1 MPPRRSVRVGRG
13 RGRGQGQGRDDGG
26 INEPPQAP
34 QGWEERIAALE
45 GIIHRQDEEL
55 RQLRRQPEPPVQIR
69 QDAENRDPPA
79 AVVYPATEA
88 RHELLAERFRKQ
100 HPPEFEG
107 GIDPVVAEEWMSRI
121 ESILQ
126 MLRVDGNDRVKCASY
141 MLRKDARIWWEVVE
155 QTKNVDTM
163 NWDDFKRVINEKYY
177 NSAVLAAKVGEF
189 TGLVQGS
196 LTVTEYAQK
205 FDRLA
210 KFAPDL
216 VPTDRVRA
224 HRFVEGLKP
233 MVARD
238 VEIVSRGQFSY
249 AQVVEMALTA
259 ERSEN
264 KIWKENAARRE
275 SKKGGANSNDHKKR
289 GQDQSGQ
296 PSQDKRYKSDNDQR
310 FNGSSGRNIPECPK
324 CTKRHLGEC
333 RAKACYKC
341 GKEGHIKR
349 NCPLWGQTGNRAE
362 PKKDDKYVPARVFAI
377 TQAEAEASP
386 SVVSGQILMANTTCK
401 VLFDSGATHSFIAST
416 IVNHINAPSELF
428 TVGFG
433 TMLPSGEVVISR
445 SWLKG
450 VPVRI
455 DGRELF
461 VDLIVLDLFDFDV
474 ILGMDFLT
482 KYGASI
488 DCKQKKVVFTPEDG
502 ETFEF
507 RGVGK
512 KPRTPIISAMKAGQ
526 LLQRGCL
533 GYLVNVVD
541 DTKKIERKPEETR
554 VVTEFLDV
562 FPEELPGLPP
572 HREIEFV
579 IELVPGTAPVSRAPY
594 RMAPSELKELKIQL
608 EELLKL
614 GFIRPS
620 YSPWGAPVLFVKKK
634 DGTMRMCID
643 YRELNKVTI
652 KNRYPLP
659 RIDDLFDQLQGK
671 KVFSKFNLRSGY
683 HQLRIK
689 NEDIPKTAFRTRYGH
704 YEFMV
709 MSFGL
714 TNAPAAF
721 MDLMNRVFK
730 EYLDQFVIVF
740 IDDILIYSKTEE
752 EHEEHLRLTLQRQ
765 REHQLYAKYKKCE
778 FWLSEVAFL
787 GHIIT
792 NGGIKVDP
800 AKVAAVKE
808 WPRPKTASESTIG
821 VAPYE
826 MSYGRKCRSPLHWDE
841 LGENKL
847 LGPDAVQHTNEAIQ
861 KIRARMITAQ
871 SRQKSYADLKR
882 RDIEFE
888 VGDHVFLRV
897 TPRKGL
903 SVKRFGKKG
912 KLSPRYVGPFQILDR
927 VGSVAYRIALPPSLF
942 GVHNT
947 ILSDISGNRGVTVRN
962 EFQEKNVRF

>member
-26 INEPPQAP
+26 NNEPPQAP

-107 GIDPVVAEEWMSRI
+107 GIDPVVAEEWISRI

-155 QTKNVDTM
+155 QTKDVDTM
-163 NWDDFKRVINEKYY
+163 NWDDFKRVFNEKYY
-177 NSAVLAAKVGEF
+177 NSAVLAAKVDEF

-377 TQAEAEASP
+377 TQAEAEA
-386 SVVSGQILMANTTCK
+386 
-401 VLFDSGATHSFIAST
+401 
-416 IVNHINAPSELF
+416 
-428 TVGFG
+428 
-433 TMLPSGEVVISR
+433 R
-445 SWLKG
+445 
-450 VPVRI
+450 
-455 DGRELF
+455 
-461 VDLIVLDLFDFDV
+461 
-474 ILGMDFLT
+474 
-482 KYGASI
+482 
-488 DCKQKKVVFTPEDG
+488 
-502 ETFEF
+502 
-507 RGVGK
+507 
-512 KPRTPIISAMKAGQ
+512 
-526 LLQRGCL
+526 
-533 GYLVNVVD
+533 
-541 DTKKIERKPEETR
+541 
-554 VVTEFLDV
+554 
-562 FPEELPGLPP
+562 
-572 HREIEFV
+572 
-579 IELVPGTAPVSRAPY
+579 
-594 RMAPSELKELKIQL
+594 
-608 EELLKL
+608 
-614 GFIRPS
+614 
-620 YSPWGAPVLFVKKK
+620 
-634 DGTMRMCID
+634 
-643 YRELNKVTI
+643 
-652 KNRYPLP
+652 
-659 RIDDLFDQLQGK
+659 
-671 KVFSKFNLRSGY
+671 
-683 HQLRIK
+683 
-689 NEDIPKTAFRTRYGH
+689 
-704 YEFMV
+704 
-709 MSFGL
+709 
-714 TNAPAAF
+714 
-721 MDLMNRVFK
+721 
-730 EYLDQFVIVF
+730 
-740 IDDILIYSKTEE
+740 
-752 EHEEHLRLTLQRQ
+752 
-765 REHQLYAKYKKCE
+765 
-778 FWLSEVAFL
+778 
-787 GHIIT
+787 
-792 NGGIKVDP
+792 
-800 AKVAAVKE
+800 
-808 WPRPKTASESTIG
+808 
-821 VAPYE
+821 
-826 MSYGRKCRSPLHWDE
+826 
-841 LGENKL
+841 
-847 LGPDAVQHTNEAIQ
+847 PDAVQHTNEAIQ

-903 SVKRFGKKG
+903 SVKRFGKRG

-927 VGSVAYRIALPPSLF
+927 VGSVAYRIALPPSLS
-942 GVHNT
+942 GVHNVFHVSQLRKYVSDPSHVLSYETLGLQEDLSYNERPVKILDQKDRILRNKT
-947 ILSDISGNRGVTVRN
+947 ITLVKVLWRNSVVEEATWELESDMR
-962 EFQEKNVRF
+962 EQYPELFE

>member
-1 MPPRRSVRVGRG
+1 MPPRRSVRVGRGRG

-107 GIDPVVAEEWMSRI
+107 GIDPVVAEEWISRI

-155 QTKNVDTM
+155 QTKDVDTM
-163 NWDDFKRVINEKYY
+163 NWNDFKRVFNEKYY
-177 NSAVLAAKVGEF
+177 NSAVLAAKVDEF

-310 FNGSSGRNIPECPK
+310 FNGSSGRTIPECPK

-386 SVVSGQILMANTTCK
+386 SVVSGSCSQQGNSLRC
-401 VLFDSGATHSFIAST
+401 
-416 IVNHINAPSELF
+416 
-428 TVGFG
+428 
-433 TMLPSGEVVISR
+433 SR
-445 SWLKG
+445 
-450 VPVRI
+450 
-455 DGRELF
+455 
-461 VDLIVLDLFDFDV
+461 
-474 ILGMDFLT
+474 
-482 KYGASI
+482 
-488 DCKQKKVVFTPEDG
+488 
-502 ETFEF
+502 
-507 RGVGK
+507 
-512 KPRTPIISAMKAGQ
+512 
-526 LLQRGCL
+526 
-533 GYLVNVVD
+533 
-541 DTKKIERKPEETR
+541 
-554 VVTEFLDV
+554 
-562 FPEELPGLPP
+562 
-572 HREIEFV
+572 
-579 IELVPGTAPVSRAPY
+579 
-594 RMAPSELKELKIQL
+594 
-608 EELLKL
+608 
-614 GFIRPS
+614 
-620 YSPWGAPVLFVKKK
+620 
-634 DGTMRMCID
+634 
-643 YRELNKVTI
+643 
-652 KNRYPLP
+652 
-659 RIDDLFDQLQGK
+659 
-671 KVFSKFNLRSGY
+671 
-683 HQLRIK
+683 
-689 NEDIPKTAFRTRYGH
+689 
-704 YEFMV
+704 
-709 MSFGL
+709 
-714 TNAPAAF
+714 
-721 MDLMNRVFK
+721 
-730 EYLDQFVIVF
+730 
-740 IDDILIYSKTEE
+740 
-752 EHEEHLRLTLQRQ
+752 
-765 REHQLYAKYKKCE
+765 
-778 FWLSEVAFL
+778 
-787 GHIIT
+787 
-792 NGGIKVDP
+792 
-800 AKVAAVKE
+800 
-808 WPRPKTASESTIG
+808 
-821 VAPYE
+821 
-826 MSYGRKCRSPLHWDE
+826 
-841 LGENKL
+841 
-847 LGPDAVQHTNEAIQ
+847 
-861 KIRARMITAQ
+861 
-871 SRQKSYADLKR
+871 
-882 RDIEFE
+882 
-888 VGDHVFLRV
+888 
-897 TPRKGL
+897 
-903 SVKRFGKKG
+903 
-912 KLSPRYVGPFQILDR
+912 
-927 VGSVAYRIALPPSLF
+927 
-942 GVHNT
+942 
-947 ILSDISGNRGVTVRN
+947 
-962 EFQEKNVRF
+962 

>member
-1 MPPRRSVRVGRG
+1 MSRPVFAA
-13 RGRGQGQGRDDGG
+13 
-26 INEPPQAP
+26 N
-34 QGWEERIAALE
+34 GWEERIAALE

-121 ESILQ
+121 ERILQ

-141 MLRKDARIWWEVVE
+141 MLRKDARICPRE
-155 QTKNVDTM
+155 
-163 NWDDFKRVINEKYY
+163 
-177 NSAVLAAKVGEF
+177 SC
-189 TGLVQGS
+189 
-196 LTVTEYAQK
+196 VTEYAQK

-210 KFAPDL
+210 KFAPDP
-216 VPTDRVRA
+216 VPCDRVRA

-264 KIWKENAARRE
+264 KIWKENLCPRRE

-377 TQAEAEASP
+377 TQVEAEASP
-386 SVVSGQILMANTTCK
+386 SVVSGQIPMANTTCK

-416 IVNHINAPSELF
+416 IVNHINAPN
-428 TVGFG
+428 
-433 TMLPSGEVVISR
+433 
-445 SWLKG
+445 
-450 VPVRI
+450 
-455 DGRELF
+455 
-461 VDLIVLDLFDFDV
+461 LFDFDV

-488 DCKQKKVVFTPEDG
+488 DCKQEKVVFTPEDG

-507 RGVGK
+507 RSY
-512 KPRTPIISAMKAGQ
+512 P
-526 LLQRGCL
+526 
-533 GYLVNVVD
+533 GYHH
-541 DTKKIERKPEETR
+541 T
-554 VVTEFLDV
+554 
-562 FPEELPGLPP
+562 
-572 HREIEFV
+572 REIEFV

-671 KVFSKFNLRSGY
+671 KVFSKIDLRSRY

-752 EHEEHLRLTLQRQ
+752 EHEEHLRLTLQRL
-765 REHQLYAKYKKCE
+765 REHPLYAKE
-778 FWLSEVAFL
+778 
-787 GHIIT
+787 
-792 NGGIKVDP
+792 
-800 AKVAAVKE
+800 
-808 WPRPKTASESTIG
+808 
-821 VAPYE
+821 
-826 MSYGRKCRSPLHWDE
+826 
-841 LGENKL
+841 
-847 LGPDAVQHTNEAIQ
+847 Q
-861 KIRARMITAQ
+861 KM
-871 SRQKSYADLKR
+871 
-882 RDIEFE
+882 
-888 VGDHVFLRV
+888 
-897 TPRKGL
+897 
-903 SVKRFGKKG
+903 
-912 KLSPRYVGPFQILDR
+912 
-927 VGSVAYRIALPPSLF
+927 
-942 GVHNT
+942 
-947 ILSDISGNRGVTVRN
+947 
-962 EFQEKNVRF
+962 

>member
-1 MPPRRSVRVGRG
+1 MPPRRSVRVGRGRG

-79 AVVYPATEA
+79 AVVYPAKEA

-107 GIDPVVAEEWMSRI
+107 GIDPVVAEEWISRI

-155 QTKNVDTM
+155 QTKDVDTM
-163 NWDDFKRVINEKYY
+163 NWDDFKRVFNEKYY
-177 NSAVLAAKVGEF
+177 NSAVLAAKVDEF

-310 FNGSSGRNIPECPK
+310 FNGNSGRNIPECPK

-349 NCPLWGQTGNRAE
+349 NCPLWGRRREQSSNPRKMTSMFQPQFLPSLKQG
-362 PKKDDKYVPARVFAI
+362 
-377 TQAEAEASP
+377 EAGP
-386 SVVSGQILMANTTCK
+386 SVVSGRIPMANTTCK
-401 VLFDSGATHSFIAST
+401 VLFDS
-416 IVNHINAPSELF
+416 
-428 TVGFG
+428 
-433 TMLPSGEVVISR
+433 
-445 SWLKG
+445 
-450 VPVRI
+450 
-455 DGRELF
+455 
-461 VDLIVLDLFDFDV
+461 
-474 ILGMDFLT
+474 
-482 KYGASI
+482 
-488 DCKQKKVVFTPEDG
+488 DG

-554 VVTEFLDV
+554 VVAEFLDV

-671 KVFSKFNLRSGY
+671 KVFSKIDLRSGY

-689 NEDIPKTAFRTRYGH
+689 NEDIPKTAFRTRYEH

-740 IDDILIYSKTEE
+740 IDDILIYSKTAE
-752 EHEEHLRLTLQRQ
+752 EHEEHLRLTLQRL

-787 GHIIT
+787 GHIVT

-808 WPRPKTASESTIG
+808 WPRPKTALEVRSFLVKAEHQRPAGLLQPLKLPEWKWEEISMDFVTGLPKTTKQHDAIWVVIDRYTKSAHFLPVRMTYSMDHFAELYVNEIVRLHG
-821 VAPYE
+821 APY
-826 MSYGRKCRSPLHWDE
+826 SIVCDR
-841 LGENKL
+841 
-847 LGPDAVQHTNEAIQ
+847 DARFTSSFWESLQRAMGTRLKFSTAYHPETDGQTERTNQILED
-861 KIRARMITAQ
+861 M
-871 SRQKSYADLKR
+871 
-882 RDIEFE
+882 
-888 VGDHVFLRV
+888 LRV
-897 TPRKGL
+897 ST
-903 SVKRFGKKG
+903 
-912 KLSPRYVGPFQILDR
+912 
-927 VGSVAYRIALPPSLF
+927 AL
-942 GVHNT
+942 G
-947 ILSDISGNRGVTVRN
+947 
-962 EFQEKNVRF
+962 

>member
-1 MPPRRSVRVGRG
+1 MPPRRSVRVGRGRG

-107 GIDPVVAEEWMSRI
+107 GIDPVVAEEWISRI

-155 QTKNVDTM
+155 QTKDVDTM
-163 NWDDFKRVINEKYY
+163 NWDDFKRVFNEKYY
-177 NSAVLAAKVGEF
+177 NSAVLAEKVDEF

-349 NCPLWGQTGNRAE
+349 NCPLWGQTGSRAE

-377 TQAEAEASP
+377 TQAEAEA
-386 SVVSGQILMANTTCK
+386 
-401 VLFDSGATHSFIAST
+401 
-416 IVNHINAPSELF
+416 
-428 TVGFG
+428 
-433 TMLPSGEVVISR
+433 R
-445 SWLKG
+445 
-450 VPVRI
+450 
-455 DGRELF
+455 
-461 VDLIVLDLFDFDV
+461 
-474 ILGMDFLT
+474 
-482 KYGASI
+482 
-488 DCKQKKVVFTPEDG
+488 
-502 ETFEF
+502 
-507 RGVGK
+507 
-512 KPRTPIISAMKAGQ
+512 
-526 LLQRGCL
+526 
-533 GYLVNVVD
+533 
-541 DTKKIERKPEETR
+541 
-554 VVTEFLDV
+554 
-562 FPEELPGLPP
+562 
-572 HREIEFV
+572 
-579 IELVPGTAPVSRAPY
+579 
-594 RMAPSELKELKIQL
+594 
-608 EELLKL
+608 
-614 GFIRPS
+614 
-620 YSPWGAPVLFVKKK
+620 
-634 DGTMRMCID
+634 
-643 YRELNKVTI
+643 
-652 KNRYPLP
+652 
-659 RIDDLFDQLQGK
+659 
-671 KVFSKFNLRSGY
+671 
-683 HQLRIK
+683 
-689 NEDIPKTAFRTRYGH
+689 
-704 YEFMV
+704 
-709 MSFGL
+709 
-714 TNAPAAF
+714 
-721 MDLMNRVFK
+721 
-730 EYLDQFVIVF
+730 
-740 IDDILIYSKTEE
+740 
-752 EHEEHLRLTLQRQ
+752 
-765 REHQLYAKYKKCE
+765 
-778 FWLSEVAFL
+778 
-787 GHIIT
+787 
-792 NGGIKVDP
+792 
-800 AKVAAVKE
+800 
-808 WPRPKTASESTIG
+808 
-821 VAPYE
+821 
-826 MSYGRKCRSPLHWDE
+826 
-841 LGENKL
+841 
-847 LGPDAVQHTNEAIQ
+847 PDAVQHTNEAIQ

-903 SVKRFGKKG
+903 SVKRFGKRG

-927 VGSVAYRIALPPSLF
+927 VGSVAYRIALPPSLS
-942 GVHNT
+942 GVHNVFHVSQLRKYVSDPSH
-947 ILSDISGNRGVTVRN
+947 ILSYETLGLQEDLSYNERPVKILDQKDRILRN
-962 EFQEKNVRF
+962 KTITLVKVLWKNSVVEEATWELESDMREQYPELFE

>member
-13 RGRGQGQGRDDGG
+13 RGRGRGQGQGRDDGG
-26 INEPPQAP
+26 VNEPPQAP

-107 GIDPVVAEEWMSRI
+107 GIDPVVAEEWISRI

-155 QTKNVDTM
+155 QTKDVDTM
-163 NWDDFKRVINEKYY
+163 NWNDFKRVFNEKYY
-177 NSAVLAAKVGEF
+177 NSAVLAAKVDEF

-377 TQAEAEASP
+377 TQAEAEA
-386 SVVSGQILMANTTCK
+386 
-401 VLFDSGATHSFIAST
+401 
-416 IVNHINAPSELF
+416 
-428 TVGFG
+428 
-433 TMLPSGEVVISR
+433 R
-445 SWLKG
+445 
-450 VPVRI
+450 
-455 DGRELF
+455 
-461 VDLIVLDLFDFDV
+461 
-474 ILGMDFLT
+474 
-482 KYGASI
+482 
-488 DCKQKKVVFTPEDG
+488 
-502 ETFEF
+502 
-507 RGVGK
+507 
-512 KPRTPIISAMKAGQ
+512 
-526 LLQRGCL
+526 
-533 GYLVNVVD
+533 
-541 DTKKIERKPEETR
+541 
-554 VVTEFLDV
+554 
-562 FPEELPGLPP
+562 
-572 HREIEFV
+572 
-579 IELVPGTAPVSRAPY
+579 
-594 RMAPSELKELKIQL
+594 
-608 EELLKL
+608 
-614 GFIRPS
+614 
-620 YSPWGAPVLFVKKK
+620 
-634 DGTMRMCID
+634 
-643 YRELNKVTI
+643 
-652 KNRYPLP
+652 
-659 RIDDLFDQLQGK
+659 
-671 KVFSKFNLRSGY
+671 
-683 HQLRIK
+683 
-689 NEDIPKTAFRTRYGH
+689 
-704 YEFMV
+704 
-709 MSFGL
+709 
-714 TNAPAAF
+714 
-721 MDLMNRVFK
+721 
-730 EYLDQFVIVF
+730 
-740 IDDILIYSKTEE
+740 
-752 EHEEHLRLTLQRQ
+752 
-765 REHQLYAKYKKCE
+765 
-778 FWLSEVAFL
+778 
-787 GHIIT
+787 
-792 NGGIKVDP
+792 
-800 AKVAAVKE
+800 
-808 WPRPKTASESTIG
+808 
-821 VAPYE
+821 
-826 MSYGRKCRSPLHWDE
+826 
-841 LGENKL
+841 
-847 LGPDAVQHTNEAIQ
+847 PDAVQHTNEAIQ

-903 SVKRFGKKG
+903 SVKRFGKRG

-927 VGSVAYRIALPPSLF
+927 VGSVAYRIALPPSLS
-942 GVHNT
+942 GVHNVFHVSQLRKYVSDPSH
-947 ILSDISGNRGVTVRN
+947 ILSYETLGLQEDLSYNERPVKILDQKDRILRNKTITLVKVLWKNSVVEEATWELESGMR
-962 EFQEKNVRF
+962 EQYPELFE

>member
-26 INEPPQAP
+26 NNEPPQAP

-107 GIDPVVAEEWMSRI
+107 GIDPVVAEEWISRI

-155 QTKNVDTM
+155 QTKDVDTM
-163 NWDDFKRVINEKYY
+163 NWNDFKRVFNEKYY
-177 NSAVLAAKVGEF
+177 NSAVLAAKVDEF

-377 TQAEAEASP
+377 TQAEAEA
-386 SVVSGQILMANTTCK
+386 
-401 VLFDSGATHSFIAST
+401 
-416 IVNHINAPSELF
+416 
-428 TVGFG
+428 
-433 TMLPSGEVVISR
+433 R
-445 SWLKG
+445 
-450 VPVRI
+450 
-455 DGRELF
+455 
-461 VDLIVLDLFDFDV
+461 
-474 ILGMDFLT
+474 
-482 KYGASI
+482 
-488 DCKQKKVVFTPEDG
+488 
-502 ETFEF
+502 
-507 RGVGK
+507 
-512 KPRTPIISAMKAGQ
+512 
-526 LLQRGCL
+526 
-533 GYLVNVVD
+533 
-541 DTKKIERKPEETR
+541 
-554 VVTEFLDV
+554 
-562 FPEELPGLPP
+562 
-572 HREIEFV
+572 
-579 IELVPGTAPVSRAPY
+579 
-594 RMAPSELKELKIQL
+594 
-608 EELLKL
+608 
-614 GFIRPS
+614 
-620 YSPWGAPVLFVKKK
+620 
-634 DGTMRMCID
+634 
-643 YRELNKVTI
+643 
-652 KNRYPLP
+652 
-659 RIDDLFDQLQGK
+659 
-671 KVFSKFNLRSGY
+671 
-683 HQLRIK
+683 
-689 NEDIPKTAFRTRYGH
+689 
-704 YEFMV
+704 
-709 MSFGL
+709 
-714 TNAPAAF
+714 
-721 MDLMNRVFK
+721 
-730 EYLDQFVIVF
+730 
-740 IDDILIYSKTEE
+740 
-752 EHEEHLRLTLQRQ
+752 
-765 REHQLYAKYKKCE
+765 
-778 FWLSEVAFL
+778 
-787 GHIIT
+787 
-792 NGGIKVDP
+792 
-800 AKVAAVKE
+800 
-808 WPRPKTASESTIG
+808 
-821 VAPYE
+821 
-826 MSYGRKCRSPLHWDE
+826 
-841 LGENKL
+841 
-847 LGPDAVQHTNEAIQ
+847 PDAVQHTNEAIQ

-903 SVKRFGKKG
+903 SVKRFGKRG

-927 VGSVAYRIALPPSLF
+927 VGSVAYRIALPPSLS
-942 GVHNT
+942 GVHNVFHVSQLRKYVSDPSHVLSYETLGLQEDLSYNERPVKILDQKDRILRNKT
-947 ILSDISGNRGVTVRN
+947 ITLVKVLWRN
-962 EFQEKNVRF
+962 SVVEEATWELEFDMREQYPELFE

>member
-1 MPPRRSVRVGRG
+1 MPPRRSVRVGRGRG

-107 GIDPVVAEEWMSRI
+107 GIDPVVAEEWISRI

-155 QTKNVDTM
+155 QTKDVDTM
-163 NWDDFKRVINEKYY
+163 NWDDFKRVFNEKYY
-177 NSAVLAAKVGEF
+177 NSAVLAAKVDEF

-377 TQAEAEASP
+377 TQAEAEA
-386 SVVSGQILMANTTCK
+386 
-401 VLFDSGATHSFIAST
+401 
-416 IVNHINAPSELF
+416 
-428 TVGFG
+428 
-433 TMLPSGEVVISR
+433 R
-445 SWLKG
+445 
-450 VPVRI
+450 
-455 DGRELF
+455 
-461 VDLIVLDLFDFDV
+461 
-474 ILGMDFLT
+474 
-482 KYGASI
+482 
-488 DCKQKKVVFTPEDG
+488 
-502 ETFEF
+502 
-507 RGVGK
+507 
-512 KPRTPIISAMKAGQ
+512 
-526 LLQRGCL
+526 
-533 GYLVNVVD
+533 
-541 DTKKIERKPEETR
+541 
-554 VVTEFLDV
+554 
-562 FPEELPGLPP
+562 
-572 HREIEFV
+572 
-579 IELVPGTAPVSRAPY
+579 
-594 RMAPSELKELKIQL
+594 
-608 EELLKL
+608 
-614 GFIRPS
+614 
-620 YSPWGAPVLFVKKK
+620 
-634 DGTMRMCID
+634 
-643 YRELNKVTI
+643 
-652 KNRYPLP
+652 
-659 RIDDLFDQLQGK
+659 
-671 KVFSKFNLRSGY
+671 
-683 HQLRIK
+683 
-689 NEDIPKTAFRTRYGH
+689 
-704 YEFMV
+704 
-709 MSFGL
+709 
-714 TNAPAAF
+714 
-721 MDLMNRVFK
+721 
-730 EYLDQFVIVF
+730 
-740 IDDILIYSKTEE
+740 
-752 EHEEHLRLTLQRQ
+752 
-765 REHQLYAKYKKCE
+765 
-778 FWLSEVAFL
+778 
-787 GHIIT
+787 
-792 NGGIKVDP
+792 
-800 AKVAAVKE
+800 
-808 WPRPKTASESTIG
+808 
-821 VAPYE
+821 
-826 MSYGRKCRSPLHWDE
+826 
-841 LGENKL
+841 
-847 LGPDAVQHTNEAIQ
+847 PDAVQHTNEAIQ

-903 SVKRFGKKG
+903 SVKRFGKRG

-927 VGSVAYRIALPPSLF
+927 VGSVAYRIALPPSLS
-942 GVHNT
+942 GVHNVFHVSQLRKYVSDPSH
-947 ILSDISGNRGVTVRN
+947 ILSYETLGLQEDLSYNERPVKILDQKDRILRN
-962 EFQEKNVRF
+962 KTITLVKVLWKNSVVEEATWELESDMREQYPELFE

>member
-107 GIDPVVAEEWMSRI
+107 GIDPVVAEEWISRI

-155 QTKNVDTM
+155 QTKDVDTM
-163 NWDDFKRVINEKYY
+163 NWDDFKRVFNEKYY
-177 NSAVLAAKVGEF
+177 NSAVLAAKVDEF

-349 NCPLWGQTGNRAE
+349 NCPLLGQTGNRAE

-386 SVVSGQILMANTTCK
+386 SVVSGSCSQQGNSLRC
-401 VLFDSGATHSFIAST
+401 
-416 IVNHINAPSELF
+416 
-428 TVGFG
+428 
-433 TMLPSGEVVISR
+433 SR
-445 SWLKG
+445 
-450 VPVRI
+450 
-455 DGRELF
+455 
-461 VDLIVLDLFDFDV
+461 
-474 ILGMDFLT
+474 
-482 KYGASI
+482 
-488 DCKQKKVVFTPEDG
+488 
-502 ETFEF
+502 
-507 RGVGK
+507 
-512 KPRTPIISAMKAGQ
+512 
-526 LLQRGCL
+526 
-533 GYLVNVVD
+533 
-541 DTKKIERKPEETR
+541 
-554 VVTEFLDV
+554 
-562 FPEELPGLPP
+562 
-572 HREIEFV
+572 
-579 IELVPGTAPVSRAPY
+579 
-594 RMAPSELKELKIQL
+594 
-608 EELLKL
+608 
-614 GFIRPS
+614 
-620 YSPWGAPVLFVKKK
+620 
-634 DGTMRMCID
+634 
-643 YRELNKVTI
+643 
-652 KNRYPLP
+652 
-659 RIDDLFDQLQGK
+659 
-671 KVFSKFNLRSGY
+671 
-683 HQLRIK
+683 
-689 NEDIPKTAFRTRYGH
+689 
-704 YEFMV
+704 
-709 MSFGL
+709 
-714 TNAPAAF
+714 
-721 MDLMNRVFK
+721 
-730 EYLDQFVIVF
+730 
-740 IDDILIYSKTEE
+740 
-752 EHEEHLRLTLQRQ
+752 
-765 REHQLYAKYKKCE
+765 
-778 FWLSEVAFL
+778 
-787 GHIIT
+787 
-792 NGGIKVDP
+792 
-800 AKVAAVKE
+800 
-808 WPRPKTASESTIG
+808 
-821 VAPYE
+821 
-826 MSYGRKCRSPLHWDE
+826 
-841 LGENKL
+841 
-847 LGPDAVQHTNEAIQ
+847 
-861 KIRARMITAQ
+861 
-871 SRQKSYADLKR
+871 
-882 RDIEFE
+882 
-888 VGDHVFLRV
+888 
-897 TPRKGL
+897 
-903 SVKRFGKKG
+903 
-912 KLSPRYVGPFQILDR
+912 
-927 VGSVAYRIALPPSLF
+927 
-942 GVHNT
+942 
-947 ILSDISGNRGVTVRN
+947 
-962 EFQEKNVRF
+962 

>member
-1 MPPRRSVRVGRG
+1 MPPRRSVRVGRGRG

-107 GIDPVVAEEWMSRI
+107 GIDPVVAEEWISRI

-155 QTKNVDTM
+155 QTKDVDTM
-163 NWDDFKRVINEKYY
+163 NWDDFKRVFNEKYY
-177 NSAVLAAKVGEF
+177 NSAVLAAKVDEF

-196 LTVTEYAQK
+196 LTVTEYAQN

-377 TQAEAEASP
+377 TQAEAEA
-386 SVVSGQILMANTTCK
+386 
-401 VLFDSGATHSFIAST
+401 
-416 IVNHINAPSELF
+416 
-428 TVGFG
+428 
-433 TMLPSGEVVISR
+433 R
-445 SWLKG
+445 
-450 VPVRI
+450 
-455 DGRELF
+455 
-461 VDLIVLDLFDFDV
+461 
-474 ILGMDFLT
+474 
-482 KYGASI
+482 
-488 DCKQKKVVFTPEDG
+488 
-502 ETFEF
+502 
-507 RGVGK
+507 
-512 KPRTPIISAMKAGQ
+512 
-526 LLQRGCL
+526 
-533 GYLVNVVD
+533 
-541 DTKKIERKPEETR
+541 
-554 VVTEFLDV
+554 
-562 FPEELPGLPP
+562 
-572 HREIEFV
+572 
-579 IELVPGTAPVSRAPY
+579 
-594 RMAPSELKELKIQL
+594 
-608 EELLKL
+608 
-614 GFIRPS
+614 
-620 YSPWGAPVLFVKKK
+620 
-634 DGTMRMCID
+634 
-643 YRELNKVTI
+643 
-652 KNRYPLP
+652 
-659 RIDDLFDQLQGK
+659 
-671 KVFSKFNLRSGY
+671 
-683 HQLRIK
+683 
-689 NEDIPKTAFRTRYGH
+689 
-704 YEFMV
+704 
-709 MSFGL
+709 
-714 TNAPAAF
+714 
-721 MDLMNRVFK
+721 
-730 EYLDQFVIVF
+730 
-740 IDDILIYSKTEE
+740 
-752 EHEEHLRLTLQRQ
+752 
-765 REHQLYAKYKKCE
+765 
-778 FWLSEVAFL
+778 
-787 GHIIT
+787 
-792 NGGIKVDP
+792 
-800 AKVAAVKE
+800 
-808 WPRPKTASESTIG
+808 
-821 VAPYE
+821 
-826 MSYGRKCRSPLHWDE
+826 
-841 LGENKL
+841 
-847 LGPDAVQHTNEAIQ
+847 PDAVQHTNEAIQ

-903 SVKRFGKKG
+903 SVKRFGKRG

-927 VGSVAYRIALPPSLF
+927 VGSVAYRIALPPSLS
-942 GVHNT
+942 GVHNVFHVSQLQKYVSDPSHVLSYETLGLQEDLSYNERPVKILDQKDRILRNKT
-947 ILSDISGNRGVTVRN
+947 ITLVKVLWRNSVVEESTWELESDMR
-962 EFQEKNVRF
+962 EQYPELFE

>member
-13 RGRGQGQGRDDGG
+13 RGRGRGQGQGRDDGG
-26 INEPPQAP
+26 NNEPPQAP

-107 GIDPVVAEEWMSRI
+107 GIDPVVAEEWISRI

-155 QTKNVDTM
+155 QTKDVDTM
-163 NWDDFKRVINEKYY
+163 NWDDFKRVFNEKYY
-177 NSAVLAAKVGEF
+177 NSAVLAAKVDEF

-377 TQAEAEASP
+377 TQAEAEA
-386 SVVSGQILMANTTCK
+386 
-401 VLFDSGATHSFIAST
+401 
-416 IVNHINAPSELF
+416 
-428 TVGFG
+428 
-433 TMLPSGEVVISR
+433 R
-445 SWLKG
+445 
-450 VPVRI
+450 
-455 DGRELF
+455 
-461 VDLIVLDLFDFDV
+461 
-474 ILGMDFLT
+474 
-482 KYGASI
+482 
-488 DCKQKKVVFTPEDG
+488 
-502 ETFEF
+502 
-507 RGVGK
+507 
-512 KPRTPIISAMKAGQ
+512 
-526 LLQRGCL
+526 
-533 GYLVNVVD
+533 
-541 DTKKIERKPEETR
+541 
-554 VVTEFLDV
+554 
-562 FPEELPGLPP
+562 
-572 HREIEFV
+572 
-579 IELVPGTAPVSRAPY
+579 
-594 RMAPSELKELKIQL
+594 
-608 EELLKL
+608 
-614 GFIRPS
+614 
-620 YSPWGAPVLFVKKK
+620 
-634 DGTMRMCID
+634 
-643 YRELNKVTI
+643 
-652 KNRYPLP
+652 
-659 RIDDLFDQLQGK
+659 
-671 KVFSKFNLRSGY
+671 
-683 HQLRIK
+683 
-689 NEDIPKTAFRTRYGH
+689 
-704 YEFMV
+704 
-709 MSFGL
+709 
-714 TNAPAAF
+714 
-721 MDLMNRVFK
+721 
-730 EYLDQFVIVF
+730 
-740 IDDILIYSKTEE
+740 
-752 EHEEHLRLTLQRQ
+752 
-765 REHQLYAKYKKCE
+765 
-778 FWLSEVAFL
+778 
-787 GHIIT
+787 
-792 NGGIKVDP
+792 
-800 AKVAAVKE
+800 
-808 WPRPKTASESTIG
+808 
-821 VAPYE
+821 
-826 MSYGRKCRSPLHWDE
+826 
-841 LGENKL
+841 
-847 LGPDAVQHTNEAIQ
+847 PDAVQHTNEAIQ

-903 SVKRFGKKG
+903 SVKRFGKRG

-927 VGSVAYRIALPPSLF
+927 VGSVAYRIALPPSLS
-942 GVHNT
+942 GVHNVFHVSQLRKYVSDPSHVLSYETLGLQEDLSYNERPVKILDQKDRILRNKT
-947 ILSDISGNRGVTVRN
+947 ITLVKVLWRNSVVEEATWELESDMR
-962 EFQEKNVRF
+962 EQYPELFE

>member
-1 MPPRRSVRVGRG
+1 
-13 RGRGQGQGRDDGG
+13 
-26 INEPPQAP
+26 
-34 QGWEERIAALE
+34 
-45 GIIHRQDEEL
+45 
-55 RQLRRQPEPPVQIR
+55 
-69 QDAENRDPPA
+69 
-79 AVVYPATEA
+79 
-88 RHELLAERFRKQ
+88 
-100 HPPEFEG
+100 
-107 GIDPVVAEEWMSRI
+107 
-121 ESILQ
+121 

-155 QTKNVDTM
+155 QTKDVDAM
-163 NWDDFKRVINEKYY
+163 NWDDFKRVFNEKYY
-177 NSAVLAAKVGEF
+177 NSTVLAAKVDEF

-216 VPTDRVRA
+216 GSIQLCSSCRN
-224 HRFVEGLKP
+224 G
-233 MVARD
+233 
-238 VEIVSRGQFSY
+238 SS
-249 AQVVEMALTA
+249 A

-296 PSQDKRYKSDNDQR
+296 PSQYKRCKSDNDQR

-324 CTKRHLGEC
+324 CTKRHIGEC

-386 SVVSGQILMANTTCK
+386 SVVSGQIPMANTTCK

-445 SWLKG
+445 NWLRG
-450 VPVRI
+450 IPVRI

-512 KPRTPIISAMKAGQ
+512 KPRTPSISAMKAGQ

-554 VVTEFLDV
+554 VVAEFLDV

-579 IELVPGTAPVSRAPY
+579 IELVSGTAPVSRAPY

-643 YRELNKVTI
+643 YRELNTVTI

-671 KVFSKFNLRSGY
+671 KVFSKIDLRSGY

-740 IDDILIYSKTEE
+740 IDDILIYSKTEG
-752 EHEEHLRLTLQRQ
+752 EHEEHLRLTLQRL

-778 FWLSEVAFL
+778 FSLSEVSFL
-787 GHIIT
+787 GHIVT

-808 WPRPKTASESTIG
+808 WPRPKTASEVRSFSG
-821 VAPYE
+821 LAGY
-826 MSYGRKCRSPLHWDE
+826 YRRSPLHWDE

-871 SRQKSYADLKR
+871 SRQK
-882 RDIEFE
+882 
-888 VGDHVFLRV
+888 
-897 TPRKGL
+897 
-903 SVKRFGKKG
+903 
-912 KLSPRYVGPFQILDR
+912 ILCR
-927 VGSVAYRIALPPSLF
+927 PEAEG
-942 GVHNT
+942 H
-947 ILSDISGNRGVTVRN
+947 
-962 EFQEKNVRF
+962 

>member
-1 MPPRRSVRVGRG
+1 MPPRRSVRVGRGRG

-69 QDAENRDPPA
+69 QDAENRDPPT

-107 GIDPVVAEEWMSRI
+107 GIDPVVAEEWISRI

-155 QTKNVDTM
+155 QTKDVDTM
-163 NWDDFKRVINEKYY
+163 NWDDFKRVFNEKYY
-177 NSAVLAAKVGEF
+177 NSAVLAAKVDEF

-377 TQAEAEASP
+377 TQAEAEA
-386 SVVSGQILMANTTCK
+386 
-401 VLFDSGATHSFIAST
+401 
-416 IVNHINAPSELF
+416 
-428 TVGFG
+428 
-433 TMLPSGEVVISR
+433 R
-445 SWLKG
+445 
-450 VPVRI
+450 
-455 DGRELF
+455 
-461 VDLIVLDLFDFDV
+461 
-474 ILGMDFLT
+474 
-482 KYGASI
+482 
-488 DCKQKKVVFTPEDG
+488 
-502 ETFEF
+502 
-507 RGVGK
+507 
-512 KPRTPIISAMKAGQ
+512 
-526 LLQRGCL
+526 
-533 GYLVNVVD
+533 
-541 DTKKIERKPEETR
+541 
-554 VVTEFLDV
+554 
-562 FPEELPGLPP
+562 
-572 HREIEFV
+572 
-579 IELVPGTAPVSRAPY
+579 
-594 RMAPSELKELKIQL
+594 
-608 EELLKL
+608 
-614 GFIRPS
+614 
-620 YSPWGAPVLFVKKK
+620 
-634 DGTMRMCID
+634 
-643 YRELNKVTI
+643 
-652 KNRYPLP
+652 
-659 RIDDLFDQLQGK
+659 
-671 KVFSKFNLRSGY
+671 
-683 HQLRIK
+683 
-689 NEDIPKTAFRTRYGH
+689 
-704 YEFMV
+704 
-709 MSFGL
+709 
-714 TNAPAAF
+714 
-721 MDLMNRVFK
+721 
-730 EYLDQFVIVF
+730 
-740 IDDILIYSKTEE
+740 
-752 EHEEHLRLTLQRQ
+752 
-765 REHQLYAKYKKCE
+765 
-778 FWLSEVAFL
+778 
-787 GHIIT
+787 
-792 NGGIKVDP
+792 
-800 AKVAAVKE
+800 
-808 WPRPKTASESTIG
+808 
-821 VAPYE
+821 
-826 MSYGRKCRSPLHWDE
+826 
-841 LGENKL
+841 
-847 LGPDAVQHTNEAIQ
+847 PDAVQHTNEAIQ

-903 SVKRFGKKG
+903 SVKRFGKRG

-927 VGSVAYRIALPPSLF
+927 VGSVAYRIALPPSLS
-942 GVHNT
+942 GVHNVFHVSQLRKYVSDPSHVLSYETLGLQEDLSYNERPVKILDQKDRILRNKT
-947 ILSDISGNRGVTVRN
+947 ITLVKVLWRNSVVEEATWELESDMR
-962 EFQEKNVRF
+962 EQYPELFE

>member
-1 MPPRRSVRVGRG
+1 MPPRRSVRVGRGRG

-107 GIDPVVAEEWMSRI
+107 GIDPVVAEEWISRI

-155 QTKNVDTM
+155 QTKDVDTM
-163 NWDDFKRVINEKYY
+163 NWDDFKRVFNEKYY
-177 NSAVLAAKVGEF
+177 NSAVLAAKVDEF

-377 TQAEAEASP
+377 TQAEAEA
-386 SVVSGQILMANTTCK
+386 
-401 VLFDSGATHSFIAST
+401 
-416 IVNHINAPSELF
+416 
-428 TVGFG
+428 
-433 TMLPSGEVVISR
+433 R
-445 SWLKG
+445 
-450 VPVRI
+450 
-455 DGRELF
+455 
-461 VDLIVLDLFDFDV
+461 
-474 ILGMDFLT
+474 
-482 KYGASI
+482 
-488 DCKQKKVVFTPEDG
+488 
-502 ETFEF
+502 
-507 RGVGK
+507 
-512 KPRTPIISAMKAGQ
+512 
-526 LLQRGCL
+526 
-533 GYLVNVVD
+533 
-541 DTKKIERKPEETR
+541 
-554 VVTEFLDV
+554 
-562 FPEELPGLPP
+562 
-572 HREIEFV
+572 
-579 IELVPGTAPVSRAPY
+579 
-594 RMAPSELKELKIQL
+594 
-608 EELLKL
+608 
-614 GFIRPS
+614 
-620 YSPWGAPVLFVKKK
+620 
-634 DGTMRMCID
+634 
-643 YRELNKVTI
+643 
-652 KNRYPLP
+652 
-659 RIDDLFDQLQGK
+659 
-671 KVFSKFNLRSGY
+671 
-683 HQLRIK
+683 
-689 NEDIPKTAFRTRYGH
+689 
-704 YEFMV
+704 
-709 MSFGL
+709 
-714 TNAPAAF
+714 
-721 MDLMNRVFK
+721 
-730 EYLDQFVIVF
+730 
-740 IDDILIYSKTEE
+740 
-752 EHEEHLRLTLQRQ
+752 
-765 REHQLYAKYKKCE
+765 
-778 FWLSEVAFL
+778 
-787 GHIIT
+787 
-792 NGGIKVDP
+792 
-800 AKVAAVKE
+800 
-808 WPRPKTASESTIG
+808 
-821 VAPYE
+821 
-826 MSYGRKCRSPLHWDE
+826 
-841 LGENKL
+841 
-847 LGPDAVQHTNEAIQ
+847 PDAVQHTNEAIQ

-903 SVKRFGKKG
+903 SVKRFGKRG

-927 VGSVAYRIALPPSLF
+927 VGSVAYRIALPPSLA
-942 GVHNT
+942 GVHNVFHVSQLRKYVSDPSHVLSYETLGLQEDLSYNERPVKILDQKDKILRNKT
-947 ILSDISGNRGVTVRN
+947 ITLVKVLWRNSVVEEATWELESDMR
-962 EFQEKNVRF
+962 EQYPELFE

>member
-13 RGRGQGQGRDDGG
+13 RGRGRGQGQGRDDGG
-26 INEPPQAP
+26 NNEPPQAP

-107 GIDPVVAEEWMSRI
+107 GIDPVVAEEWISRI

-155 QTKNVDTM
+155 QTKDVDTM
-163 NWDDFKRVINEKYY
+163 NWNDFKRVFNEKYY
-177 NSAVLAAKVGEF
+177 NSAVLAAKVDEF

-205 FDRLA
+205 YDRLA

-377 TQAEAEASP
+377 TQAEAEA
-386 SVVSGQILMANTTCK
+386 
-401 VLFDSGATHSFIAST
+401 
-416 IVNHINAPSELF
+416 
-428 TVGFG
+428 
-433 TMLPSGEVVISR
+433 R
-445 SWLKG
+445 
-450 VPVRI
+450 
-455 DGRELF
+455 
-461 VDLIVLDLFDFDV
+461 
-474 ILGMDFLT
+474 
-482 KYGASI
+482 
-488 DCKQKKVVFTPEDG
+488 
-502 ETFEF
+502 
-507 RGVGK
+507 
-512 KPRTPIISAMKAGQ
+512 
-526 LLQRGCL
+526 
-533 GYLVNVVD
+533 
-541 DTKKIERKPEETR
+541 
-554 VVTEFLDV
+554 
-562 FPEELPGLPP
+562 
-572 HREIEFV
+572 
-579 IELVPGTAPVSRAPY
+579 
-594 RMAPSELKELKIQL
+594 
-608 EELLKL
+608 
-614 GFIRPS
+614 
-620 YSPWGAPVLFVKKK
+620 
-634 DGTMRMCID
+634 
-643 YRELNKVTI
+643 
-652 KNRYPLP
+652 
-659 RIDDLFDQLQGK
+659 
-671 KVFSKFNLRSGY
+671 
-683 HQLRIK
+683 
-689 NEDIPKTAFRTRYGH
+689 
-704 YEFMV
+704 
-709 MSFGL
+709 
-714 TNAPAAF
+714 
-721 MDLMNRVFK
+721 
-730 EYLDQFVIVF
+730 
-740 IDDILIYSKTEE
+740 
-752 EHEEHLRLTLQRQ
+752 
-765 REHQLYAKYKKCE
+765 
-778 FWLSEVAFL
+778 
-787 GHIIT
+787 
-792 NGGIKVDP
+792 
-800 AKVAAVKE
+800 
-808 WPRPKTASESTIG
+808 
-821 VAPYE
+821 
-826 MSYGRKCRSPLHWDE
+826 
-841 LGENKL
+841 
-847 LGPDAVQHTNEAIQ
+847 PDAVQHTNEAIQ

-903 SVKRFGKKG
+903 SVKRFGKRG

-927 VGSVAYRIALPPSLF
+927 VGSVAYRIALPPSLS
-942 GVHNT
+942 GVHNVFHVSQLRKYVSDPSHVLSYETLGLQEDLSYNERPVKILDQKDRILRNKT
-947 ILSDISGNRGVTVRN
+947 ITLVKVLWRNSVVEEATWELESDMR
-962 EFQEKNVRF
+962 EQYPELFE